1 MPSSPPSRAR
11 RVVAALGRG
20 TVAVAKGVAR
30 HPDVALALL
39 AGIALAIAW
48 PTIHL
53 TQRVPSSLQP
63 VFALMSV
70 APLVLLR
77 REPFIAWAVS
87 TVGSLIWFFVPRV
100 GDWPMPWPV
109 MHFLVLLL
117 TVVVVALLAPARQVA
132 LTTAV
137 TAGWFL
143 LVMPWALKP
152 WALGV
157 LVIVAFALLARWLRT
172 ARRQLASR
180 EEEAE
185 TERDRRAVLE
195 ERSRIARE
203 LHDVVAHH
211 MSMVVVQA
219 QSAPYRVEAVSPEAK
234 EEFAGIESAARQALT
249 EVRGVL
255 GLLRED
261 RADPETA
268 PQPSLADLP
277 SLLEASR
284 AAGMELRWSLDLE
297 DCPPGTALVLHRVLG
312 EALANAARHAP
323 GASVVVELREH
334 AGHAELSVSNSP
346 GSSPS
351 PVAGGGHGIEGMHA
365 RAQAVGGHVITGAIP
380 GGGFEV
386 RARLP
391 LTGRPGAGED
401 R

>member
-20 TVAVAKGVAR
+20 TAGAAKGVTR
-30 HPDVALALL
+30 HPDAALVLL
-39 AGIALAIAW
+39 AALALAIAW
-48 PTIHL
+48 PTIHVTHRL
-53 TQRVPSSLQP
+53 PSSLQP

-77 REPFIAWAVS
+77 REPLIAWAVS

-100 GDWPMPWPV
+100 GDWPMPWPT

-132 LTTAV
+132 VATAV

-143 LVMPWALKP
+143 VVMPIELKP

-185 TERDRRAVLE
+185 TERARRAVLE

-219 QSAPYRVEAVSPEAK
+219 QSAPYRVNAVSPEAK

-255 GLLRED
+255 GVLRED

-277 SLLEASR
+277 ALLESSR
-284 AAGMELRWSLDLE
+284 SAGMDLRWTLDLE
-297 DCPPGTALVLHRVLG
+297 ECPPGTALVLHRVLG

-323 GASVVVELREH
+323 GASVVVDLHER
-334 AGHAELSVSNSP
+334 AGHAELSVRNSP
-346 GSSPS
+346 GSTPSPS
-351 PVAGGGHGIEGMHA
+351 AGGGHGIEGMHA
-365 RAQAVGGHVITGAIP
+365 RARAVGGRVSAGETP
-380 GGGFEV
+380 DGGFEV
-386 RARLP
+386 RASLP
-391 LTGRPGAGED
+391 LTGRPGAGEAA
-401 R
+401 

>member
-1 MPSSPPSRAR
+1 
-11 RVVAALGRG
+11 
-20 TVAVAKGVAR
+20 
-30 HPDVALALL
+30 
-39 AGIALAIAW
+39 
-48 PTIHL
+48 
-53 TQRVPSSLQP
+53 
-63 VFALMSV
+63 
-70 APLVLLR
+70 
-77 REPFIAWAVS
+77 
-87 TVGSLIWFFVPRV
+87 
-100 GDWPMPWPV
+100 
-109 MHFLVLLL
+109 
-117 TVVVVALLAPARQVA
+117 
-132 LTTAV
+132 
-137 TAGWFL
+137 
-143 LVMPWALKP
+143 
-152 WALGV
+152 
-157 LVIVAFALLARWLRT
+157 IVAFALLARWLRT

-312 EALANAARHAP
+312 EALA
-323 GASVVVELREH
+323 
-334 AGHAELSVSNSP
+334 
-346 GSSPS
+346 
-351 PVAGGGHGIEGMHA
+351 
-365 RAQAVGGHVITGAIP
+365 
-380 GGGFEV
+380 
-386 RARLP
+386 
-391 LTGRPGAGED
+391 
-401 R
+401 